1 MALMTNAQRKRAN
14 KIRGIVSVVATVGFV
29 ATTIGFVGLGGGL
42 LVSMV
47 FVPLIVFAINSDG

>member
-29 ATTIGFVGLGGGL
+29 ATTIGFVGCLKITTSQRERFIYL
-42 LVSMV
+42 T
-47 FVPLIVFAINSDG
+47 